1 VFTEPEI
8 SPRQNNAAVGIF
20 LMLSAWGLFAVVDTS
35 AKWLVLASISTVQV
49 VFMRYAVQFGCSLI
63 GAAGPFSVTRKMGQK
78 TFFLLSFRAILL
90 VVCTFFNFI
99 AIKYLPLTMTS
110 AIMFSSPI
118 IVASISMVFLREF
131 VDVWKILAIFLGFV
145 GVLVIIRPFDAQF
158 HWAAL
163 LCVHNAIA
171 ISVFSLITRQLSGV
185 VTASTMQFFA
195 GGFGTIVFSPLVL
208 IYWENPT
215 SLISWVL
222 MFFMGIVA
230 WAGHEVFARA
240 HLFSSAATLMPFSY
254 SNIIFMTLASYFV
267 FGSRPD
273 FLVFAGAFLIVF
285 SGISIWWREG
295 VNTSKVVSR

>member
-131 VDVWKILAIFLGFV
+131 VDVWKILAILLGFV

-295 VNTSKVVSR
+295 LNTSKVVSR

>member
-1 VFTEPEI
+1 MFTEPEI
-8 SPRQNNAAVGIF
+8 SPRQNNAAVGII

-230 WAGHEVFARA
+230 WVGHEVFARA

-295 VNTSKVVSR
+295 LNTSKVVSR

>member
-230 WAGHEVFARA
+230 WVGHEVFARA

-295 VNTSKVVSR
+295 LNTSKVVSR

>member
-1 VFTEPEI
+1 MFNAPEVN
-8 SPRQNNAAVGIF
+8 PQQNNAAMGIF
-20 LMLSAWGLFAVVDTS
+20 MMLTAWGLFALVDTS

-49 VFMRYAVQFGCSLI
+49 VFMRYAVQFGCTLL
-63 GAAGPFSVTRKMGQK
+63 GAAGPFGVTRKMDRK
-78 TFFLLSFRAILL
+78 TFQLLSFRAMLL
-90 VVCTFFNFI
+90 VLCTFFNFI

-110 AIMFSSPI
+110 AIMFSAPI
-118 IVASISMVFLREF
+118 IVAAISMVFLQE
-131 VDVWKILAIFLGFV
+131 VIDSWKILAIFLGFF
-145 GVLVIIRPFDAQF
+145 GVLIIIRPFDAQF

-171 ISVFSLITRQLSGV
+171 MAIFSLVTRQLSGV

-195 GGFGTIVFSPLVL
+195 GGFETVVFLPLVL
-208 IYWENPT
+208 IYWESPT
-215 SLISWVL
+215 SLSSWVI

-285 SGISIWWREG
+285 SGITIWWREG
-295 VNTSKVVSR
+295 LNTSKVASR

>member
-1 VFTEPEI
+1 MFTEPEI

-20 LMLSAWGLFAVVDTS
+20 LMLSAWGLFAVVDTL

-63 GAAGPFSVTRKMGQK
+63 GAAGSFSVTRKMGQK

-163 LCVHNAIA
+163 LL
-171 ISVFSLITRQLSGV
+171 SLIH
-185 VTASTMQFFA
+185 
-195 GGFGTIVFSPLVL
+195 I
-208 IYWENPT
+208 
-215 SLISWVL
+215 
-222 MFFMGIVA
+222 
-230 WAGHEVFARA
+230 
-240 HLFSSAATLMPFSY
+240 
-254 SNIIFMTLASYFV
+254 
-267 FGSRPD
+267 
-273 FLVFAGAFLIVF
+273 
-285 SGISIWWREG
+285 
-295 VNTSKVVSR
+295 